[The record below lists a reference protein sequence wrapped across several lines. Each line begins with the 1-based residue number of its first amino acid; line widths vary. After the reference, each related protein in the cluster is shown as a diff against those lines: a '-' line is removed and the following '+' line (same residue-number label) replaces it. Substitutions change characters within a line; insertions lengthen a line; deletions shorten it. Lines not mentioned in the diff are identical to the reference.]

1 MNFKI
6 STRAFILRI
15 SFRMDGGEE
24 RIAAERYSYTLDL
37 SITLIRRWISSEK
50 VSCNRISLVILHTR
64 VRHGTH
70 DHMWCNRYTQIHIAW
85 RWTFRC
91 WSCSSLYYCMYFIRG
106 PNLIRYRRA
115 HTQVLCV
122 SHQLVKSYRCSMCSK
137 KYVCVCVYV
146 FSSSLDY
153 HFSKNQ
159 VNYHSLTMRLLL
171 LLLYCTWHVLF
182 LLL

>member
-70 DHMWCNRYTQIHIAW
+70 GHMWCNRYTQIHIAW

-159 VNYHSLTMRLLL
+159 VNYH
-171 LLLYCTWHVLF
+171 
-182 LLL
+182 